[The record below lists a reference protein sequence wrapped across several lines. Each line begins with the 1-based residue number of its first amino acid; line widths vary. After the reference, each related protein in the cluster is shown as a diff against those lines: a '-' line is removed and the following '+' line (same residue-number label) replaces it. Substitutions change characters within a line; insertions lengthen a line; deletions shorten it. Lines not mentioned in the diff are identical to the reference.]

1 MCGICGVWYFD
12 RSRSVAHQ
20 ILSNMTDSIIHRG
33 PDEDGFYIEKNIGL
47 GFRRLSIIDVAGSH
61 QPMSNEDQKIQLVFN
76 GEIYNY
82 QDLQKKL
89 QDNHTF
95 VTKGDTETIV
105 HAYEEYGVEC
115 FTHLRGMFGLAIWNE
130 REQRLVA
137 GVDRF
142 GKKPFYYWH
151 DDEKIIFGSELK
163 CILQHPDLQKEIDLD
178 ALDDYLTYGY
188 ISAPRSIL
196 KHVSKL
202 PAGHRMIVNANGDI
216 TVESYWHPH
225 FCMPNEYDN
234 RPLPEL
240 AEELRHLL
248 MEAVKIRMISDV
260 PLGAFLSGG
269 VDSSAVVAL
278 MSLQSD
284 RPIKTFS
291 IGFEES
297 GFDES
302 NYAQLIADRYNT
314 DHTRHVVT
322 SDLEEILPKIIK
334 QYDEPFLDY
343 SSIPT
348 TYVSMIARQHVTV
361 ALGGDGGDEVFG
373 GYNRYRYGF
382 RHQFLQSVIPKFAR
396 PMVSAIGE
404 KLPTFVKGHA
414 FIRGV
419 DKDMMHWL
427 EYAVAFH
434 ASERRELYTNKSP
447 NLVAEGFHRDLLSPT
462 SNHDMLSRFQYQ
474 DMNFYLPYDILVK
487 VDRASMLN
495 SLEVRA
501 PLLDYVLFEFMAK
514 VPPKYKMSKTGSKI
528 LLKEAVKDLVPNDIL
543 YRTKQGFNSP
553 MEYWLRDS
561 LAPLM
566 QDNLLDK
573 TAQERGLFEHAY
585 VSNLVQQHIEGRAD
599 HKWKLWALLSF
610 ELWARTYLDT

>member
-12 RSRSVAHQ
+12 RSRSVSPR
-20 ILSNMTDSIIHRG
+20 ILSNMTDVIIHRG
-33 PDEDGFYIEKNIGL
+33 PDEDGFYIKDNVGL

-82 QDLQKKL
+82 QDLQKNL
-89 QDNHTF
+89 RDQHQF
-95 VTKGDTETIV
+95 VTQGDTETIV

-115 FTHLRGMFGLAIWNE
+115 FKQLRGMFGLALWDDHQ
-130 REQRLVA
+130 QRLVA
-137 GVDRF
+137 SVDRF

-151 DDEKIIFGSELK
+151 DDEKIIFASELK
-163 CILQHPDLQKEIDLD
+163 SILQHPDLHKEIDPE
-178 ALDDYLTYGY
+178 ALDDYLAYGFV
-188 ISAPRSIL
+188 SAPRSIF
-196 KHVSKL
+196 KNISKI
-202 PAGHRMIVNANGDI
+202 PAGHFMVVNAEGNI
-216 TVESYWHPH
+216 MVEPYWQPTFCLPH
-225 FCMPNEYDN
+225 EYDT

-269 VDSSAVVAL
+269 VDSSTIVAM

-284 RPIKTFS
+284 KPVKTFS
-291 IGFEES
+291 IGFTED

-302 NYAQLIADRYNT
+302 DYAQQIADRYQT

-322 SDLEEILPKIIK
+322 SDIDEILPKIVK
-334 QYDEPFLDY
+334 QFDEPFADY

-348 TYVSMIARQHVTV
+348 TYVSQIARQHVTV

-373 GYNRYRYGF
+373 GYHRYRYGY
-382 RHQFLQSVIPKFAR
+382 RHQLLRSMIPEFAR
-396 PMVSAIGE
+396 PLASSVGANLPSSLKIGRYLQGLDRDFLHWIVAATVSN
-404 KLPTFVKGHA
+404 TN
-414 FIRGV
+414 
-419 DKDMMHWL
+419 
-427 EYAVAFH
+427 
-434 ASERRELYTNKSP
+434 ERRDLYAQKSTA
-447 NLVAEGFHRDLLSPT
+447 LTAEQTQIAMLAPT
-462 SNHDMLSRFQYQ
+462 ENHDWLSRFQYQ

-501 PLLDYVLFEFMAK
+501 PLLDYIVFEFMAK
-514 VPPKYKMSKTGSKI
+514 VPPKYKMSNSGSKI
-528 LLKEAVKDLVPNDIL
+528 LLKEAVKDLVPDSIL

-553 MEYWLRDS
+553 LGQWLRDP
-561 LAPLM
+561 LAELM
-566 QDNLLDK
+566 QNALLDK
-573 TAQERGLFEHAY
+573 TARERGIFDTST
-585 VSNLVQQHIEGRAD
+585 VSKLVKNHIDGAFD
-599 HKWKLWALLSF
+599 YKWHLWALLSF
-610 ELWARTYLDT
+610 ELWARTYLDN